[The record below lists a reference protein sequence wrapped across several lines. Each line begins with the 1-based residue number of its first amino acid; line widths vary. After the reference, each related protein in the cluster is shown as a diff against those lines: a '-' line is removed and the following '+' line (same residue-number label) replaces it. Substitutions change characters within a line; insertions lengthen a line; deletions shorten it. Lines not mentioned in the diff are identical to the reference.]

1 VDRIVFM
8 SQLKI
13 ESGAMTKAFIDEVK
27 INSDQLFEFN
37 KFSNNEF
44 NKWKSE
50 MGSLV
55 DIADFLLENGESIL
69 TFWMTKVFCFEE
81 TRLTI
86 KIPKRLSPVDSQI
99 IAQYTYSKPELKII
113 KEVLQQ
119 YDLSDYGEIKAATT
133 IFSNSLKTSSQ
144 FLSKVFNTEYKI
156 FTNKLD
162 SKQKKGQLII
172 NYEAAGRIQG
182 F

>member
-1 VDRIVFM
+1 MR
-8 SQLKI
+8 S
-13 ESGAMTKAFIDEVK
+13 
-27 INSDQLFEFN
+27 LFEVWQDLRGRRENRVEDIVKRKLVISPENVKLENFPIQKPVAVFN
-37 KFSNNEF
+37 P
-44 NKWKSE
+44 
-50 MGSLV
+50 SL
-55 DIADFLLENGESIL
+55 LLENGESIL

-119 YDLSDYGEIKAATT
+119 YDLSDYDEIKAATT
-133 IFSNSLKTSSQ
+133 IFSNSLKTISQ